1 MDLKLTNRYILKGT
15 LIMKTGLHVGSG
27 SVTSATDNPVIREAS
42 GKPFIPGSSFKGVLR
57 STVEK
62 IIPLLTERS
71 GLWTCQLFS
80 ESEGARKCLSTPS
93 NQKKLPQ
100 LRDEAEKRTLMS
112 ESKVLSKNYKDRD
125 SAITERFI
133 LEEYLPDN
141 LCDTCK
147 LFGSSFVGS
156 KIKVQDLPICE
167 PYYEIAEIRDGVGI
181 DRDTEVAVDQ
191 AKYDF
196 EVIPSLSEFQVNIV
210 LEGVSEK
217 ELAIFALGIRE
228 FTAGCATMGG
238 LSSRGLGACQLE
250 IEGIEFVDFTNQE
263 HLEQYLIEGKVPDQL
278 SQGELFDKIKT
289 LLTMKQKGVVSAETI
304 SE

>member
-62 IIPLLTERS
+62 IIPLLTECS

-93 NQKKLPQ
+93 NQKKLAQ
-100 LRDEAEKRTLMS
+100 LRDEAEKGTKMS
-112 ESKVLSKNYKDRD
+112 DSKVLSGSYKEHD
-125 SAITERFI
+125 SMITERFI

-147 LFGSSFVGS
+147 LFGSSFIGS

-167 PYYEIAEIRDGVGI
+167 PYYELAEIRDGVGI

-196 EVIPSLSEFQVNIV
+196 EVIPSLSEFKVSIV
-210 LEGVSEK
+210 LESVSEE

-228 FTAGCATMGG
+228 FTSGYATVGG

-250 IEGIEFVDFTNQE
+250 IKSIEFVDFTNQE
-263 HLEQYLIEGKVPDQL
+263 HLEKYLIEGKMLGQL
-278 SQGELFDKIKT
+278 SQVELFNKIKT
-289 LLTMKQKGVVSAETI
+289 LLFMKQGGTADAKTTT
-304 SE
+304 